1 MRHAQGPPGQCPIRQ
16 LLQERGWAQGLP
28 LIWGTCSK
36 AGRIS
41 KQVLQTADMFPV
53 MKWNEQTRFCTVQNI
68 PGLASLTET

>member
-1 MRHAQGPPGQCPIRQ
+1 M
-16 LLQERGWAQGLP
+16 P

-53 MKWNEQTRFCTVQNI
+53 MKRNEQTHFCTVQNI